1 MIIDFHTH
9 FFPDRIAE
17 KTVSLLSAKASIPFY
32 SNGTS
37 TMLLEKM
44 QEAGVS
50 IAINLPVLTNPA
62 SFESLNGYASGINE
76 SFNGKGIISFAGIH
90 PDCDD
95 IEGKM
100 AWIKS
105 AGFLGVK
112 LHPDYQATYFDDGKY
127 IEILECAKEHDLIVL
142 THAGYD
148 VGFPDSPIHCT
159 HDRARRV
166 IEKVGHKKLVLAH
179 LGGVKAMGN
188 VMNTL
193 CGLDVYL
200 DTAFVLRYVGKENFL
215 KILEKH
221 GEDKILFGS
230 DTPWSDIAADVN
242 ILRSFG
248 LGEKTEEKIFCEN
261 AKKLLGIQ

>member
-17 KTVSLLSAKASIPFY
+17 KTVDLLSAKASIPFY

-62 SFESLNGYASGINE
+62 SFGSLNGYALGINE
-76 SFNGKGIISFAGIH
+76 GFNGKGIISFAGIH

-95 IEGKM
+95 IAGKM

-127 IEILECAKEHDLIVL
+127 IEILE
-142 THAGYD
+142 
-148 VGFPDSPIHCT
+148 P
-159 HDRARRV
+159 
-166 IEKVGHKKLVLAH
+166 
-179 LGGVKAMGN
+179 
-188 VMNTL
+188 
-193 CGLDVYL
+193 
-200 DTAFVLRYVGKENFL
+200 
-215 KILEKH
+215 
-221 GEDKILFGS
+221 
-230 DTPWSDIAADVN
+230 
-242 ILRSFG
+242 
-248 LGEKTEEKIFCEN
+248 
-261 AKKLLGIQ
+261 